1 MLVILLKLSKSSDR
15 RYIGSDSRIMINSL
29 FVTFI
34 FPGIIGDLFPGVTL
48 PEPDYEV
55 LNSALFA
62 VMDKI
67 NLKNTEFFHSKIIQ
81 VSKYQGILQFYRLLP
96 SSGKFI

>member
-1 MLVILLKLSKSSDR
+1 MEGTLDNCS
-15 RYIGSDSRIMINSL
+15 MTNSL

-48 PEPDYEV
+48 PEPDYDV

-62 VMDKI
+62 IMDKM

-81 VSKYQGILQFYRLLP
+81 VVKYQGILPFYRLLP
-96 SSGKFI
+96 SCEKFT